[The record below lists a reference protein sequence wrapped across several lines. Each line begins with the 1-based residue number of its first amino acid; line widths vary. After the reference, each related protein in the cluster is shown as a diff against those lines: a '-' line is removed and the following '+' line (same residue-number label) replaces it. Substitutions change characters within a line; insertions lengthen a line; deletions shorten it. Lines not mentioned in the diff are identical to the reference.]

1 MIWNIQEYYS
11 KNDMKSEYNNIIVSI
26 ILLLSLAFPFF
37 PLGISPISAF
47 S

>member
-1 MIWNIQEYYS
+1 MKYS
-11 KNDMKSEYNNIIVSI
+11 RVLLKIDMKSEYNIITVSI